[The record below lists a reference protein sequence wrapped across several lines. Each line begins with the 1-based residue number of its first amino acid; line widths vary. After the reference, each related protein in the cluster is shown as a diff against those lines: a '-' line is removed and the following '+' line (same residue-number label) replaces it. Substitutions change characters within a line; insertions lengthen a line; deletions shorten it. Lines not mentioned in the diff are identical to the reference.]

1 MLQKQLN
8 QSSKRKEWTNE
19 QMLAALDDV
28 KKGVS
33 ANCAADANGIPLKNR
48 RVVHGTNPKPRPYLT
63 KDDVSVLGYRSRY
76 WSRVAAM

>member
-33 ANCAADANGIPLKNR
+33 ANCAADANGIP
-48 RVVHGTNPKPRPYLT
+48 
-63 KDDVSVLGYRSRY
+63 
-76 WSRVAAM
+76 